1 VDGAGDASREAAAVV
16 SFSRLR
22 PLSIR
27 TAILLG
33 AALLAACHGS
43 RTPIDGRA
51 PIIII
56 SIDTLRSDH
65 LPAYG
70 YTKVETP
77 AIDRFRSDSILFE
90 HAYSHCPLTLVSHA
104 SVFTGLLP
112 ADHGIRDN
120 LGYDL
125 NPKVKTLAELLKSKG
140 YATGGAV
147 SAIVLRG
154 ETGIKRGF
162 DFWQDDIDLDPAFLS
177 IGRAQ
182 RSGEATRALAQK
194 WIGEHD
200 HDSNP
205 FFFFFHIY
213 EPHTPY
219 EAPEPFRSRYTNAY
233 DAEVATADDIVGKFL
248 DYLRAE
254 GIYDRATI
262 LLMSDHGEGL
272 GEHGEDEHGVL
283 LYRETLQVAL
293 MLKLPKGARKGT
305 SVAAPVQLIDVFPT
319 IASAFGPTPNLT
331 GKSLLDFDAKSA
343 EDRPIYSETYYPRLH
358 FGWND
363 MHSLISGAK
372 HYIHAADPE
381 LYDLAADP
389 AETRNT
395 LLDDRRT
402 YVALRERIK
411 PYIKSAAAP
420 SAVDDEQ
427 KQQLIALGYVG
438 STVSTAPDAVLPDP
452 KKNIGKANAISQ
464 AFRLFRD
471 NKFEETLTVTS
482 ALLRDN
488 PNMLDIWALQSR
500 ALSKLGRLD
509 EAIDAAKQ
517 GLRIAPNTP
526 SLAVT
531 VANLSLEV
539 GRLDDAEAHAK
550 LALKQLPHDGH
561 EVLARVALR
570 RKDFAKARQEANAA
584 FDNDRNR
591 PGNLML
597 VGQIALEEGK
607 VDEALSDFDQAIA
620 LRQSKNQPALPH
632 LNFFRGDALAR
643 LGRSEEAEAAFQAE
657 IKNFPADPQPYKNL
671 ILLYAVEN
679 RTDAATQLIFALE
692 KAAPTPPSYIA
703 ISETLKTIGDARG
716 AKFWAS
722 RGLSRYPA
730 SKELQAL
737 YRG

>member
-1 VDGAGDASREAAAVV
+1 MSR
-16 SFSRLR
+16 SLFS
-22 PLSIR
+22 R
-27 TAILLG
+27 TAIVLG

-43 RTPIDGRA
+43 RGAIDSRA

-70 YTKVETP
+70 YTKVDTP
-77 AIDRFRSDSILFE
+77 AIDRFRSDAILFE

-112 ADHGIRDN
+112 AEHGIRDN

-125 NPKVKTLAELLKSKG
+125 NPKAKTLAELLKSKG

-147 SAIVLRG
+147 SAVVLRG
-154 ETGIKRGF
+154 ETGIRRGF
-162 DFWQDDIDLDPAFLS
+162 DFWEDNIDIDPTYLS

-182 RSGEATRALAQK
+182 RSGDATRALAEK
-194 WIGEHD
+194 WIGQHD
-200 HDSNP
+200 RGAQP

-219 EAPEPFRSRYTNAY
+219 EPVEPFRSRYRSAY
-233 DAEVATADDIVGKFL
+233 DGEIATADEIVGKFL

-254 GIYDRATI
+254 GVYDHATI

-272 GEHGEDEHGVL
+272 GDHGEDEHGVL
-283 LYRETLQVAL
+283 LYRETLQVPL

-305 SVAAPVQLIDVFPT
+305 SVSAPVQLIDIFPT
-319 IASAFGPTPNLT
+319 IAGAFGMPQTLA
-331 GKSLLDFDAKSA
+331 GRSLLDIADGKTT
-343 EDRPIYSETYYPRLH
+343 EDRLIYSETYYPRLH

-363 MHSLISGAK
+363 LHSLISGAK

-389 AETRNT
+389 AESKNV

-411 PYIKSAAAP
+411 PYIKGPASP

-471 NKFEETLTVTS
+471 QKYEETLTVTNG
-482 ALLRDN
+482 LLRDN

-500 ALSKLGRLD
+500 ALAKLDRRE
-509 EAIDAAKQ
+509 EAIEAAKQ
-517 GLRIAPNTP
+517 GLRVSPNTA

-531 VANLSLEV
+531 VANLSLEL

-550 LALKQLPHDGH
+550 LILKQTPHDAH

-570 RKDFAKARQEANAA
+570 RKDFAKAREEANAA
-584 FDNDRNR
+584 FDNVKNR

-597 VGQIALEEGK
+597 LGQIALEEGK
-607 VDEALSDFDQAIA
+607 LDEALRDFDQAVA
-620 LRQSKNQPALPH
+620 LRPTLPR
-632 LNFFRGDALAR
+632 LNFFRGDTLAR
-643 LGRSEEAEAAFQAE
+643 MGRAEEAETALLAE
-657 IKNFPADPQPYKNL
+657 IKISPTDPQPYKNL
-671 ILLYAVEN
+671 ILLYAVEGRN
-679 RTDAATQLIFALE
+679 DAATQLIFALE
-692 KAAPTPPSYIA
+692 KAAPTPPSYVA
-703 ISETLKTIGDARG
+703 ISETLKTIGDAKGSR
-716 AKFWAS
+716 FWAS
-722 RGLSRYPA
+722 RGLSRFPA
-730 SKELQAL
+730 DRQLRAL
-737 YRG
+737 YSG

>member
-1 VDGAGDASREAAAVV
+1 MSARSL
-16 SFSRLR
+16 FS
-22 PLSIR
+22 R
-27 TAILLG
+27 TAIILG
-33 AALLAACHGS
+33 ATLLAACHGS
-43 RTPIDGRA
+43 RGGIDSSA

-70 YTKVETP
+70 YTKVDTP
-77 AIDRFRSDSILFE
+77 AIDRFRGDAILFE

-112 ADHGIRDN
+112 AEHGIRDN

-125 NPKVKTLAELLKSKG
+125 NPKAKTLAELLKSKG

-147 SAIVLRG
+147 SAVVLRG
-154 ETGIKRGF
+154 ETGIRRGF
-162 DFWQDDIDLDPAFLS
+162 DYWEDNIDIDPTFLS

-182 RSGEATRALAQK
+182 RSGDVTRALAEK
-194 WIGEHD
+194 WIGQHD
-200 HDSNP
+200 RAAQP

-219 EAPEPFRSRYTNAY
+219 EPVEPFRSRYRSAY
-233 DAEVATADDIVGKFL
+233 DGEIATADEIVGKFL

-272 GEHGEDEHGVL
+272 GDHGEDEHGVL
-283 LYRETLQVAL
+283 LYRETLQVPL

-305 SVAAPVQLIDVFPT
+305 SVSAPVQLIDVFPT
-319 IASAFGPTPNLT
+319 IAGAFGVPQTLA
-331 GKSLLDFDAKSA
+331 GRSLLDIADGKSTD
-343 EDRPIYSETYYPRLH
+343 DRLIYSETYYPRLH

-363 MHSLISGAK
+363 LHSLISGAK

-389 AETRNT
+389 TETKNV

-411 PYIKSAAAP
+411 PYVKGPASP

-471 NKFEETLTVTS
+471 QKYEETLAVTNG
-482 ALLRDN
+482 LLRDN

-500 ALSKLGRLD
+500 ALAKLGRRE
-509 EAIDAAKQ
+509 EAIEAAKQ
-517 GLRIAPNTP
+517 GLRVSPNTA

-531 VANLSLEV
+531 VANLSLEL

-550 LALKQLPHDGH
+550 LILKQTPHDAH

-570 RKDFAKARQEANAA
+570 RKDFAKAREEANAA
-584 FDNDRNR
+584 FDNEKNR

-597 VGQIALEEGK
+597 LGQIALEEGNL
-607 VDEALSDFDQAIA
+607 DEALRYFDQAAA
-620 LRQSKNQPALPH
+620 LRPTLAR
-632 LNFFRGDALAR
+632 LNFFRGDTLAR
-643 LGRSEEAEAAFQAE
+643 MGRAEEAETALLAE
-657 IKNFPADPQPYKNL
+657 IKVSPTDPQPYKNL
-671 ILLYAVEN
+671 ILLYAVEGRN
-679 RTDAATQLIFALE
+679 DAATQLIFALE
-692 KAAPTPPSYIA
+692 KASPTPPSYVA
-703 ISETLKTIGDARG
+703 ISETLKTIGDAKGSR
-716 AKFWAS
+716 FWAS
-722 RGLSRYPA
+722 RGLSRFPA
-730 SKELQAL
+730 DRQLRAL

>member
-1 VDGAGDASREAAAVV
+1 MKSERKRFFFTLY
-16 SFSRLR
+16 SSLFTLFF
-22 PLSIR
+22 
-27 TAILLG
+27 LLG
-33 AALLAACHGS
+33 CHGS
-43 RTPIDGRA
+43 RGSIDGRA

-70 YTKVETP
+70 YRKVATP
-77 AIDRFRSDSILFE
+77 AIDRFRVDAILFE

-104 SVFTGLLP
+104 SLFTGLLP

-125 NPKVKTLAELLKSKG
+125 SPKATTLAQLLKSKG

-147 SAIVLRG
+147 SAVVLRG

-162 DFWQDDIDLDPAFLS
+162 DFWEDTIDIDPTFLS

-182 RSGEATRALAQK
+182 RSGDATRALAQK
-194 WIGEHD
+194 WIGEHE
-200 HDSNP
+200 HDSQP

-219 EAPEPFRSRYTNAY
+219 EPPEPFRSRYASPY
-233 DAEVATADDIVGKFL
+233 DGEVATADDVVGKFL
-248 DYLRAE
+248 DYLRSE

-272 GEHGEDEHGVL
+272 GDHGEDEHGVL
-283 LYRETLQVAL
+283 LYRETLQVPL
-293 MLKLPKGARKGT
+293 LLKLPKGARKGT

-319 IASAFGPTPNLT
+319 IASAFGAAPANLS
-331 GKSLLDFDAKSA
+331 GKSLLDVDAKPA
-343 EDRPIYSETYYPRLH
+343 ADRPIYSETYYPRLH

-363 MHSLISGAK
+363 LHSLISGAK
-372 HYIHAADPE
+372 HYIHAGDPE
-381 LYDLAADP
+381 LYDLATDP
-389 AETRNT
+389 AETRNV
-395 LLDDRRT
+395 LLNDRRT
-402 YVALRERIK
+402 YTALREQIK
-411 PYIKSAAAP
+411 PYIKSAATP

-438 STVSTAPDAVLPDP
+438 STVATAPDAVLPDP

-471 NKFEETLTVTS
+471 NKFEETLAVTNG
-482 ALLRDN
+482 LLREN

-500 ALSKLGRLD
+500 ALSKLNRRE

-517 GLRIAPNTP
+517 GLRVSPNTA

-531 VANLSLEV
+531 VANLSLEL

-550 LALKQLPHDGH
+550 LVLKQTPHDAH

-570 RKDFAKARQEANAA
+570 RKDFAKAREEANAA
-584 FDNDRNR
+584 FDNDKNR
-591 PGNLML
+591 PGHLML
-597 VGQIALEEGK
+597 LGQIALEEGK
-607 VDEALSDFDQAIA
+607 IEEALSDFDQSAA
-620 LRQSKNQPALPH
+620 LRQAKNQPALPR
-632 LNFFRGDALAR
+632 LNFFRGDCLAR
-643 LGRSEEAEAAFQAE
+643 LGRSDEAEAAFLTE
-657 IKNFPADPQPYKNL
+657 IKNFPTDAQPYKNL
-671 ILLYAVEN
+671 ILLYAVED
-679 RTDAATQLIFALE
+679 RTAAATQLIFALE
-692 KAAPTPPSYIA
+692 KAAPTPPSYVAIA
-703 ISETLKTIGDARG
+703 ETLKTIGDAKG

-722 RGLSRYPA
+722 RGLTRYPTD
-730 SKELQAL
+730 KQLQAL

>member
-1 VDGAGDASREAAAVV
+1 MRVV
-16 SFSRLR
+16 SFSRFMSARSLF
-22 PLSIR
+22 IR

-33 AALLAACHGS
+33 AALLAACS
-43 RTPIDGRA
+43 RSPIDSRE

-70 YTKVETP
+70 YTKVATP
-77 AIDRFRSDSILFE
+77 AIDRFRADSILFE

-104 SVFTGLLP
+104 SLFTGLLP

-125 NPKVKTLAELLKSKG
+125 NPKATTLAQLLKSKG

-147 SAIVLRG
+147 SAVVLRG

-162 DFWQDDIDLDPAFLS
+162 DFWEDTIDIDPTFLS

-182 RSGEATRALAQK
+182 RSGDATRALAQK
-194 WIGEHD
+194 WIGDHEHD
-200 HDSNP
+200 SQP

-219 EAPEPFRSRYTNAY
+219 EPPEPFRSRYASAY
-233 DAEVATADDIVGKFL
+233 DGEVATADDVVGKFL

-272 GEHGEDEHGVL
+272 GDHGEDEHGVL
-283 LYRETLQVAL
+283 LYRETLQVPL

-305 SVAAPVQLIDVFPT
+305 SVAAPAQLIDVFPT
-319 IASAFGPTPNLT
+319 IASAFGPAPANLA
-331 GKSLLDFDAKSA
+331 GKSLLEIDSKPAA
-343 EDRPIYSETYYPRLH
+343 DRPIYSETYYPRLH

-363 MHSLISGAK
+363 LHSLISGAK

-381 LYDLAADP
+381 LYDLSTDP
-389 AETRNT
+389 AETRNV

-402 YVALRERIK
+402 YTALRDQIK
-411 PYIKSAAAP
+411 PYIKSAATP

-452 KKNIGKANAISQ
+452 KKNIGKANAISH

-471 NKFEETLTVTS
+471 NKFEETLAVTS
-482 ALLRDN
+482 GLLRDN
-488 PNMLDIWALQSR
+488 PNMLDIWALHSR
-500 ALSKLGRLD
+500 ALSKLNRRE

-517 GLRIAPNTP
+517 GLRISPNTA

-531 VANLSLEV
+531 VANLSLEL

-550 LALKQLPHDGH
+550 LVLKQTPHDAH

-584 FDNDRNR
+584 FDNDKNR
-591 PGNLML
+591 PGHLML
-597 VGQIALEEGK
+597 LGQIALEEGK
-607 VDEALSDFDQAIA
+607 VEEALSDFDQSAA
-620 LRQSKNQPALPH
+620 LRQAKNQPALPR
-632 LNFFRGDALAR
+632 LNFFRGDCLAR
-643 LGRSEEAEAAFQAE
+643 LGRSDEAEAAFLTE
-657 IKNFPADPQPYKNL
+657 IKNFPTDAQPYKNL
-671 ILLYAVEN
+671 VLLYAVEG

-692 KAAPTPPSYIA
+692 KAAPTPPSYVAIA
-703 ISETLKTIGDARG
+703 ETLKTIGDTKG

-722 RGLSRYPA
+722 RGLTRYPTD
-730 SKELQAL
+730 KQLQAL

>member
-1 VDGAGDASREAAAVV
+1 MSARSLFA
-16 SFSRLR
+16 
-22 PLSIR
+22 R
-27 TAILLG
+27 TAIILG

-43 RTPIDGRA
+43 RGGIDGNA

-70 YTKVETP
+70 YTKVDTP
-77 AIDRFRSDSILFE
+77 AIDRFRGDAILFE

-112 ADHGIRDN
+112 AEHGIRDN

-125 NPKVKTLAELLKSKG
+125 NPKAKTLAELLKSKG

-147 SAIVLRG
+147 SAVVLRG
-154 ETGIKRGF
+154 ETGIRRGF
-162 DFWQDDIDLDPAFLS
+162 DYWEDSIDIDPTFLS

-182 RSGEATRALAQK
+182 RSGEITRALAEK
-194 WIGEHD
+194 WIGQHD
-200 HDSNP
+200 RTAQP

-219 EAPEPFRSRYTNAY
+219 EPVEPFRSRYSSAY
-233 DAEVATADDIVGKFL
+233 DGEIATADQIVGKFL

-272 GEHGEDEHGVL
+272 GDHGEDEHGVL
-283 LYRETLQVAL
+283 LYRETLQVPL
-293 MLKLPKGARKGT
+293 MLKLPKSARKGT
-305 SVAAPVQLIDVFPT
+305 SVSAPVQLIDVFPT
-319 IASAFGPTPNLT
+319 IAGAFGVPQTLA
-331 GKSLLDFDAKSA
+331 GRSLLDIADGKSA
-343 EDRPIYSETYYPRLH
+343 DDRLIYSETYYPRLH

-363 MHSLISGAK
+363 LHSLISGAK

-381 LYDLAADP
+381 LYDLATDP
-389 AETRNT
+389 TETKNV

-411 PYIKSAAAP
+411 PYIKGPASP

-471 NKFEETLTVTS
+471 QKYEETLAVTNG
-482 ALLRDN
+482 LLRDN

-500 ALSKLGRLD
+500 ALAKLDRRE
-509 EAIDAAKQ
+509 EAIEAAKQ
-517 GLRIAPNTP
+517 GLRVSPNTA

-531 VANLSLEV
+531 VANLSLEL
-539 GRLDDAEAHAK
+539 GHLDDAEAHAK
-550 LALKQLPHDGH
+550 LILKQTPHDAH

-570 RKDFAKARQEANAA
+570 RKDFAKARAEANAA
-584 FDNDRNR
+584 FDNEKNR

-597 VGQIALEEGK
+597 LGQIALEEGK
-607 VDEALSDFDQAIA
+607 LDEALRYFDQAVA
-620 LRQSKNQPALPH
+620 LRPTLAR
-632 LNFFRGDALAR
+632 LNFFRGDTLAR
-643 LGRSEEAEAAFQAE
+643 LGRAEEAETALLAE
-657 IKNFPADPQPYKNL
+657 IKISPTDPQPYKNL
-671 ILLYAVEN
+671 ILLYAVEGRN
-679 RTDAATQLIFALE
+679 DAATQLIFALE
-692 KAAPTPPSYIA
+692 KASPTPPSYVA
-703 ISETLKTIGDARG
+703 ISETLKTIGDAKGSR
-716 AKFWAS
+716 FWAS
-722 RGLSRYPA
+722 RGLSRFPA
-730 SKELQAL
+730 DRQLRAL
-737 YRG
+737 YSG

>member
-1 VDGAGDASREAAAVV
+1 MNARSI
-16 SFSRLR
+16 FSRLMSA
-22 PLSIR
+22 PSLSLR

-43 RTPIDGRA
+43 RNPIDAHA

-77 AIDRFRSDSILFE
+77 AIDRFRADSILFE

-125 NPKVKTLAELLKSKG
+125 NPKAKTLAELLKSKG

-182 RSGEATRALAQK
+182 RPGEATRALAQK

-200 HDSNP
+200 RGSQP

-219 EAPEPFRSRYTNAY
+219 EPPEPFRSRYTNSY
-233 DAEVATADDIVGKFL
+233 DGEVATADDIVGKFL

-254 GIYDRATI
+254 GVYDRATI

-272 GEHGEDEHGVL
+272 GDHGEDEHGVL

-293 MLKLPKGARKGT
+293 MLKLPKGVRRGT
-305 SVAAPVQLIDVFPT
+305 SIATPVQLIDVFPT
-319 IASAFGPTPNLT
+319 IASAFGPTPSLP
-331 GKSLLDFDAKSA
+331 GKSLLDFDAQST

-363 MHSLISGAK
+363 LHSLSSGSK

-381 LYDLAADP
+381 LYDLSVDP
-389 AETRNT
+389 GETRNV

-402 YVALRERIK
+402 YAALRDRIK
-411 PYIKSAAAP
+411 PFIKSAAKP

-482 ALLRDN
+482 GLLREN

-509 EAIDAAKQ
+509 EAVTAAKQ

-531 VANLSLEV
+531 VANLSLEL

-550 LALKQLPHDGH
+550 LALKPTPHDAH

-584 FDNDRNR
+584 FDNDKNR

-597 VGQIALEEGK
+597 LGQIALEEGK
-607 VDEALSDFDQAIA
+607 VEEALKDFDQAA
-620 LRQSKNQPALPH
+620 TLRQSKNQPALPH
-632 LNFFRGDALAR
+632 LNFFRGDCLAR

-657 IKNFPADPQPYKNL
+657 IKNFPTDPQPYKNL

-703 ISETLKTIGDARG
+703 ISETLKTIGDAKG

-722 RGLSRYPA
+722 RGLTKYPA
-730 SKELQAL
+730 DKQLHAL